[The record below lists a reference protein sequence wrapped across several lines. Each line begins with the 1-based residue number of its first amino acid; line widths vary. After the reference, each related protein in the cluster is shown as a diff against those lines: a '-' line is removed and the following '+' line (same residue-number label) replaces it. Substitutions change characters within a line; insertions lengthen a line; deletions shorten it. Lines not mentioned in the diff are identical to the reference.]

1 MADRVD
7 SKSEYESLTTQE
19 IYRKPR
25 ILVCD
30 KDESFLNWVSSNGQ
44 NMLCEFS
51 TAKSKSKILLEA
63 SRKEFNAVIIG
74 VSLDKEEKSISFLN
88 EIRSLSTNKN
98 VPVAFVLEEGM
109 KATKIKA
116 EKISSSLIIQKPVAM
131 DKLAN
136 TIGTLIS
143 DSFEQ
148 YRALVVSESPQ
159 STAKLASQLERA
171 NIESRFVLRPQRTIE
186 FLYDFEPDIL
196 LVDVELFGVS
206 PQELCKSLRNS
217 SRWDN
222 MSIILFSSKGT
233 NINQERVTDWSCDDF
248 LSLNN
253 GEDVGDKAKEIG
265 KRTRATAESGGRDFL
280 TGLVLREKL
289 YDRYIPQLE
298 DPDSVTTNLTF
309 AWIDISKLKSI
320 NESFGHTAGDRV
332 LLTLSSFL
340 NQRLNGRTA
349 LICRWG
355 GDEIV
360 VVVKGIKEE
369 AESELK
375 NAVLDFSLIK
385 IPDLDKNVRICA
397 GIAHFPDDGKSVD
410 ELLDVANWRLHNAK
424 RSSRSVCSS

>member
-1 MADRVD
+1 MNEQAD
-7 SKSEYESLTTQE
+7 SNKSESLTTQE

-30 KDESFLNWVSSNGQ
+30 KDETFLDWVSSNGQ

-51 TAKSKSKILLEA
+51 TAKSKSKILLES

-74 VSLDKEEKSISFLN
+74 VTKDKEEKAISFLN

-109 KATKIKA
+109 KPTKLKA
-116 EKISSSLIIQKPVAM
+116 EKISSSMIIEKPVAL

-136 TIGTLIS
+136 AIGTLIS

-159 STAKLASQLERA
+159 STAKIASRLERV
-171 NIESRFVLRPQRTIE
+171 NIEARFVLRPQRTLE

-196 LVDVELFGVS
+196 LVDVDLFGVS
-206 PQELCKSLRNS
+206 PEDLSRSLRNS

-222 MSIILFSSKGT
+222 MSILLFSSRGT
-233 NINQERVTDWSCDDF
+233 EIKEDLITDWSCDDS
-248 LSLNN
+248 LSLNSSEDI
-253 GEDVGDKAKEIG
+253 GEHAKEIA
-265 KRTRATAESGGRDFL
+265 KRTRAKAESGGRDFL

-309 AWIDISKLKSI
+309 AWIDIAKLKSI

-340 NQRLNGRTA
+340 NQRLTNRTA

-360 VVVKGIKEE
+360 AVVKGIKEE
-369 AESELK
+369 TESELK

-385 IPDLDKNVRICA
+385 IPDIDKNVRICA
-397 GIAHFPDDGKSVD
+397 GIAHFPDDGKTVD

-424 RSSRSVCSS
+424 RNSRSVCSS